1 MCGIVGYIG
10 TKRRPSEELVEALK
24 FLEYRGYDSAGIA
37 TRTPDGF
44 VLEKAEGRISNLE
57 QKINRERMASMG
69 IAHTRWATHGEP
81 SEYNAHPH
89 VSENDEWVL
98 VHNGIVD
105 NFGEIKQAL
114 INEAVRFVSQT
125 DTEVAVQLL
134 ARSHEENKL
143 FALIDTCSRLRGSW
157 AFACMNK
164 RDADRM
170 YLARKKS
177 PLYVAIY
184 DGEVFVASDPICFNS
199 KAQEYYSL
207 EDDEFCSA
215 SSEGLHFYN
224 ALKEEISKNSIP
236 MDKFD
241 VDCDKADYE
250 FYMEKEIAE
259 VPHALSRVAKTYAD
273 NNVFEYFTKENLEKY
288 NRVHIIG
295 CGTAYHAGLMG
306 AKYIQKFARIEANAF
321 VASEYR
327 YSDPIIDEKT
337 LCIFVSQSGETA
349 DTLAALELARSKG
362 AKIVALTNVLYSTIA
377 KNAEIIFPVCA
388 GPEIAVASTKAY
400 TCQIAAFYLFASHLR
415 SVLTGEEDLSTA
427 KLMDLSKRMKMPG
440 RYDFGDLV
448 DELAKEEK
456 VFFIGRDRD
465 YITAEEASLKLK
477 EITYINSSAYPS
489 GELKHG
495 FLALIEK
502 GTFLFVDATN
512 RDLLDKTINGAHEA
526 SCRGARLVVVS
537 QLDIPKEQLQDVY
550 LTIKLPSE
558 EEDLMPIVSIGVF
571 QMLAFLVSEKKG
583 LNPDKPRNLAKSVT
597 VD

>member
-10 TKRRPSEELVEALK
+10 KKRKVGEELVNALK

-37 TRTPDGF
+37 TRTLDGF
-44 VLEKAEGRISNLE
+44 VLEKAEGRILNLE
-57 QKINRERMASMG
+57 QKIDRNRIASMG

-89 VSENDEWVL
+89 ISEDNEWVL
-98 VHNGIVD
+98 VHNGIID
-105 NFGEIKQAL
+105 NFGELKRELAD
-114 INEAVRFVSQT
+114 EHTHFVSQT

-134 ARSHEENKL
+134 AKSREANKM

-164 RDADRM
+164 SDENTM
-170 YLARKKS
+170 YFARKKS
-177 PLYVAIY
+177 PLYISIC
-184 DGEVFVASDPICFNS
+184 DGEVFVASDPICFNG
-199 KAQEYYSL
+199 KANDYYSL

-215 SSEGLHFYN
+215 SVEGLHFFN
-224 ALKEEISKNSIP
+224 TAKEEIWKNSIP

-250 FYMEKEIAE
+250 FFMEKEIAE
-259 VPHALSRVAKTYAD
+259 VPQALARVAKTYTD
-273 NNVFEYFTKENLEKY
+273 NNVFEYFTKENLKKF
-288 NRVHIIG
+288 NKVHIIG

-306 AKYIQKFARIEANAF
+306 AKFIQKEARIEAGAY

-327 YSDPIIDEKT
+327 YSDPIVDENT

-349 DTLAALELARSKG
+349 DTLAALELAKSRG

-400 TCQIAAFYLFASHLR
+400 TCQVAAFYLFAHHLR
-415 SVLTGEEDLSTA
+415 SVIKGEPNNATQV
-427 KLMDLSKRMKMPG
+427 LMDLSKRIKMPG
-440 RYDFGDLV
+440 RDDFGDLV

-465 YITAEEASLKLK
+465 YITSEESSLKLK

-502 GTFLFVDATN
+502 GTFLFVIATN
-512 RDLLDKTINGAHEA
+512 KDLLEKTINGAHEA

-537 QLDIPKEQLQDVY
+537 QLDIPEEQLQGVY
-550 LTIKLPSE
+550 KTIKLPAE
-558 EEDLMPIVSIGVF
+558 DDDLMSIISIGVF